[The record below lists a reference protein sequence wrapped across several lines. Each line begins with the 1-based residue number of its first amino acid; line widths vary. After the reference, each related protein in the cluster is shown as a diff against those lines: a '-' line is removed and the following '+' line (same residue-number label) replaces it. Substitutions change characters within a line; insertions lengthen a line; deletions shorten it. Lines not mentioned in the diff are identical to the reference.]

1 MPCKIHQ
8 CVSHEGKNLSNTQ
21 GCSCVLLRC
30 WNEHRSLYKIHLDHL
45 PLALGTSNYY
55 NHPQVHSCR
64 AMVEPGPTHERTD
77 KSYGDGGTRQSV
89 SEQCFAGRRR
99 RLLPRLRDSAH
110 HCKSPSATSHSPP
123 LLMISSSI
131 QS

>member
-55 NHPQVHSCR
+55 NHPQVHT
-64 AMVEPGPTHERTD
+64 VG
-77 KSYGDGGTRQSV
+77 
-89 SEQCFAGRRR
+89 
-99 RLLPRLRDSAH
+99 PRLSRGPHTNERAGERIKVMVMAEHGSQSAS
-110 HCKSPSATSHSPP
+110 CVLRGGEGGCCLA
-123 LLMISSSI
+123 
-131 QS
+131 